1 MQVEGFFEWLGQA
14 IGSVIRFVV
23 DGLYWILGML
33 AVASQNFIDGLAS
46 TLGMD
51 RSLLTIA
58 ALIVGLMLLVAALR
72 AFMRRAIISGLIWLV
87 LGLWLLSNVI
97 H

>member
-14 IGSVIRFVV
+14 IGSIIRFVV
-23 DGLYWILGML
+23 DGLYWILGIL
-33 AVASQNFIDGLAS
+33 AVASQNFIDGLSS

-51 RSLLTIA
+51 RSWLTIA
-58 ALIVGLMLLVAALR
+58 ALVVGLMLLVAAVK
-72 AFMRRAIISGLIWLV
+72 AFMGRSIIGGFIWLV
-87 LGLWLLSNVI
+87 IGLWLLSLVI